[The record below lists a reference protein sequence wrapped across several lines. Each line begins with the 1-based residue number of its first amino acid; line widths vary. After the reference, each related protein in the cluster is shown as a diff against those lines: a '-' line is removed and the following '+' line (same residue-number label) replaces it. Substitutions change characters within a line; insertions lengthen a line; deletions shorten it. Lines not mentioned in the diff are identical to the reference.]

1 MDGMDETNYQK
12 LAAEQLEAW
21 LDDLYQKAE
30 TIVES
35 HWSVVRANE
44 QKMPG
49 WENKSALQLRCSRK
63 GNAIK
68 IEWTKIR
75 WVGSKAKGTRRSIR
89 EYIKRGKGYGYSLK
103 TLLAVSRAWEK
114 PLVEQTER
122 KLAAIRREAGHVN
135 KSLQYIRFAMDARK
149 EAMAENKNGYQD

>member
-1 MDGMDETNYQK
+1 MEETNYQK
-12 LAAEQLEAW
+12 LATEQLEAW

-35 HWSVVRANE
+35 HWAAVRATE
-44 QKMPG
+44 QKTPG

-75 WVGSKAKGTRRSIR
+75 WVGLKAKGTRKAIR
-89 EYIKRGKGYGYSLK
+89 EYIKKGKGPSYSLK
-103 TLLAVSRAWEK
+103 TLLSISKEWEK
-114 PLVEQTER
+114 PLVEDTESR
-122 KLAAIRREAGHVN
+122 LAAIRREAGHIN
-135 KSLQYIRFAMDARK
+135 KALQYIRFAKDARK
-149 EAMAENKNGYQD
+149 VAMAADKNGDANV